1 MIQIESERL
10 QSFAA
15 NLLEAG
21 GMPGD
26 DARLVAVSL
35 VGSNLRGY
43 DSHGVMRIPSYVTM
57 LNEATLRPG
66 AELSVIRETE
76 TLIVSDGNWGVG
88 QVQAMRLL
96 DKLIAKADERGM
108 AAGSMI
114 HCGHIGRLG
123 EYCERAAEAGLV
135 SLLTVNSHGAV
146 VRMAPPGGAAP
157 RLSTN
162 PLAFGVPNGD
172 QPLVAD
178 FSTSATA
185 EGKVRVKRIA
195 GEQVPDGWLID
206 SSGSPTNDPNSLYA
220 DPPGSIRPM
229 GGDQAYK
236 GFALGLMVEILSGA
250 LSGGVTARE
259 DKHPRNG
266 NCVFMLVLN
275 PAHFGGADHFASEVR
290 QLLEYVRSCPT
301 APECESIVLPGDPER
316 SMLAERLK
324 AGLRFDEGN
333 WTKLCEL
340 ASELGVEVPGV

>member
-1 MIQIESERL
+1 
-10 QSFAA
+10 
-15 NLLEAG
+15 LLKE
-21 GMPGD
+21 
-26 DARLVAVSL
+26 
-35 VGSNLRGY
+35 
-43 DSHGVMRIPSYVTM
+43 
-57 LNEATLRPG
+57 ETLRPG
-66 AELSVIRETE
+66 AELVVTRETDS
-76 TLIVSDGNWGVG
+76 LVVSDGNWGVG

-96 DKLIAKADERGM
+96 DLLMVKAERGGV
-108 AAGSMI
+108 AVGSMI

-123 EYCERAAEAGLV
+123 EYCERAAEEGFV
-135 SLLTVNSHGAV
+135 SLLMVNSHGAV

-162 PLAFGVPNGD
+162 PLAFGVPHAD
-172 QPLVAD
+172 APLIAD

-206 SSGSPTNDPNSLYA
+206 SEGRPTTDPNSLYA

-259 DKHPRNG
+259 EKHARLG

-275 PAHFGGADHFASEVR
+275 PANFGGADHFANEVQ
-290 QLLEYVRSCPT
+290 QLLAYVRSCPT
-301 APECESIVLPGDPER
+301 APDCESIILPGDPER
-316 SMLAERLK
+316 TLLAERLQT
-324 AGLRFDEGN
+324 GLRFDDGN
-333 WTKLCEL
+333 WRQLCEL
-340 ASELGVEVPGV
+340 AEQLEVDVPAV